1 VQLTIII
8 ATYNAGAHLQDCLD
22 SIQKFAPAETEILVM
37 DGGSS
42 DNTHLILRHFVHP
55 HLTWISE
62 PDKGI
67 YDALNKGVK
76 KAKGKWIHFLGAD
89 DRLLPDF
96 RELASKLEEQDT
108 VYYANSEDYYG
119 NRENVW
125 PLLKGP
131 FSKYR
136 LAKFCMNHQ
145 CILYPAG
152 VFKKYH
158 YDLKYPVS
166 ADYVLNMAVWGDAHF
181 KKRYYPY
188 KIVRYDMTGFSSFT
202 TDEIFKA
209 EKPGLVKRHLGWWIY
224 LRYRIKKSKENRKN
238 NFNI

>member
-1 VQLTIII
+1 MQLTIII

-22 SIQKFAPAETEILVM
+22 SIRKFAPDKTEILVM

-42 DNTHLILRHFVHP
+42 DNTVSILQHFVYP
-55 HLTWISE
+55 HLTWTSE

-96 RELASKLEEQDT
+96 PELASKLEDQYT

-119 NRENVW
+119 KRENVW

-145 CILYPAG
+145 CILYPAS
-152 VFKKYH
+152 VFKKYQ

-166 ADYVLNMAVWGDAHF
+166 ADYVLNMAVWGDADF
-181 KKRYYPY
+181 KKRYFPY

-209 EKPGLVKRHLGWWIY
+209 DKPGLVKRYLGWWIY